1 MAKLRMS
8 KETQAADGV
17 APDAVTAMPPLHL
30 SLSDLPGGRDNSLKR
45 VSDVLAPLDHG
56 QKLQLYKMIRDGYLE
71 DMAEPVAQML
81 VTMLNGRRS
90 EHARRVWTGLFDA
103 LILRDDSLLTSGV
116 RLAGAL
122 HLADVSAWWFALA
135 PRLEPLVGRVQET
148 VARLAKDQPLNEI
161 FASTEAQVW
170 ADELRQRS
178 LAVLARL
185 RATPAEATAFLAEV
199 SGFRAQM
206 LKRHG
211 VRQREGVARTELER
225 MATILL
231 AAPAWVEQPL
241 PSLLHGDP
249 VRLAREMVRRGD
261 CTREG
266 AAMFALAG
274 LHRRDDAAL
283 AIRLFEAFPVAV
295 AKDAIIGR
303 LLVAA
308 EALKATLTGSFLSKP
323 GLLVADAVDD
333 RDHPSAQLQHFLTWY
348 DAVHALELDTTDRE
362 RNMVHQAF
370 RELSNAVHEDLAPVL
385 ARRIEALTMHSVLD
399 PLIERVRFVNEFQSQ
414 LARRGI
420 VSSGKPWRAE
430 DGNHVA
436 TVFRRLSST
445 GAAEGLRALGQL
457 ADLADMLSYPIEITA
472 LDIAL
477 AGVIEAALRQQ
488 QTFGASES
496 RLIDRVIAV
505 SSDERKR
512 CRWWVAP
519 EVVTLLDAAEKSGIA
534 GTAKK

>member
-1 MAKLRMS
+1 MAKIRMS
-8 KETQAADGV
+8 KETQAVEGIP
-17 APDAVTAMPPLHL
+17 PDAAAPMPVHL
-30 SLSDLPGGRDNSLKR
+30 ALPDLPGGRDNSLKR

-56 QKLQLYKMIRDGYLE
+56 QKLQLYKMIRDGYLD
-71 DMAEPVAQML
+71 DMSEPVARML

-103 LILRDDSLLTSGV
+103 LILRDDAILTSDV

-135 PRLEPLVGRVQET
+135 PRLEPQVSHVQDT
-148 VARLAKDQPLNEI
+148 VSRLAKEQPLNEI
-161 FASTEAQVW
+161 FASAEAQSW
-170 ADELRQRS
+170 AEELRQRS
-178 LAVLARL
+178 LAVLSRL
-185 RATPAEATAFLAEV
+185 RAAPTEATAFLAEV
-199 SGFRAQM
+199 SGFRAQV

-211 VRQREGVARTELER
+211 VRQREGVSRADLER
-225 MATILL
+225 METVLQ
-231 AAPAWVEQPL
+231 AAPAWAGQSL

-249 VRLAREMVRRGD
+249 VRLALDMARRGD
-261 CTREG
+261 CTRDG
-266 AAMFALAG
+266 AAMFAVAG
-274 LHRRDDAAL
+274 LHRRDDPKL
-283 AIRLFEAFPVAV
+283 ASRLYETFPIAV
-295 AKDAIIGR
+295 VKDAIVGR

-308 EALKATLTGSFLSKP
+308 ERLKTTLTGSFLSKP

-333 RDHPSAQLQHFLTWY
+333 QDHPSFQLQHFLAWY
-348 DAVHALELDTTDRE
+348 DVVHAQELDTTDRE
-362 RNMVHQAF
+362 RNLVHQAF

-399 PLIERVRFVNEFQSQ
+399 PLMERVRFVNEFQAQ
-414 LARRGI
+414 LGRRGI
-420 VSSGKPWRAE
+420 VSSGKPWRADE
-430 DGNHVA
+430 GTHVA
-436 TVFRRLSST
+436 GVFRRLAST
-445 GAAEGLRALGQL
+445 GSADGLKTLGQL
-457 ADLADMLSYPIEITA
+457 ADLAEMLSFPIEITA

-488 QTFGASES
+488 RTFDACET

-519 EVVTLLDAAEKSGIA
+519 EVVTLLDAAEKSGIPGA
-534 GTAKK
+534 AKK

>member
-17 APDAVTAMPPLHL
+17 PPDAATAIPLHL
-30 SLSDLPGGRDNSLKR
+30 ALPDLPGGQDKSLKR

-103 LILRDDSLLTSGV
+103 LILRDDSLLSSGV

-135 PRLEPLVGRVQET
+135 PRMEPQVSRVQET

-161 FASTEAQVW
+161 FASAEAQSW

-185 RATPAEATAFLAEV
+185 RATPAEATAFLSEV

-211 VRQREGVARTELER
+211 VRQREGVSRADLER
-225 MATILL
+225 METILL
-231 AAPAWVEQPL
+231 AAPAWAGQPL

-261 CTREG
+261 CTRDG
-266 AAMFALAG
+266 AAMFAVAG

-283 AIRLFEAFPVAV
+283 ATRLFEAFPVAV

-308 EALKATLTGSFLSKP
+308 ETLRATLTGSFLSKP

-333 RDHPSAQLQHFLTWY
+333 RDHPSAQLQHFLAWY

-399 PLIERVRFVNEFQSQ
+399 PLIERVRFVNEFQAQ

-445 GAAEGLRALGQL
+445 GAAEGLRTLGQL

-477 AGVIEAALRQQ
+477 ASVIEAALRQQ
-488 QTFGASES
+488 QTFGAAET